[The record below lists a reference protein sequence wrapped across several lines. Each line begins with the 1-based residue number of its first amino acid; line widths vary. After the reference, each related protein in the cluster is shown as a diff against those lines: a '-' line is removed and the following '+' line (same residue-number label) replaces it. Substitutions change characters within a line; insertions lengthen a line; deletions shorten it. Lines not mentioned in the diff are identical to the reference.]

1 MITSPFYDNLHSY
14 NGMEHNPNTT
24 SIRNIIYS
32 SFADEN
38 LVDRLGGYRSMND
51 VIQRG
56 RELIF
61 DFDYGIINTTFEN
74 EIVGKINLKD
84 SFETAFITHYML
96 DEIGYESLV
105 AFKSKLY
112 GKLLEITP
120 TLNAKFNLMMK
131 LRYKD
136 FYEGYDYEE
145 HIINEHNDTDT
156 NNGTINDKGKDKTK
170 QIDNRYPV
178 NVVNALDELGDI
190 DYASNGV
197 ANEHNRENTNTRNSE
212 NRNIG
217 GYKTDKT
224 VIRDDRKL
232 LDNMLKIKSMLN
244 DIISSA
250 VKECSYLFMGII

>member
-1 MITSPFYDNLHSY
+1 MITNPWFDNLHAY

-32 SFADEN
+32 SFADEDLLN
-38 LVDRLGGYRSMND
+38 PLNGYRSMED

-56 RELIF
+56 RELVF

-74 EIVGKINLKD
+74 DIVGKINLKD
-84 SFETAFITHYML
+84 SFETAFITKFML
-96 DEIGYESLV
+96 DEIGYESFV

-120 TLNAKFNLMMK
+120 MLNAKFNLMMK

-136 FYEGYDYEE
+136 FYGGYDYNE
-145 HIINEHNDTDT
+145 HIDNVHHDDDTGST
-156 NNGTINDKGKDKTK
+156 TGKNKGKAIGNT
-170 QIDNRYPV
+170 YPV

-190 DYASNGV
+190 NYASDGT
-197 ANEHNRENTNTRNSE
+197 ATENDSTNTRDLHNTGGYTTDRTVE
-212 NRNIG
+212 RDNRNLI
-217 GYKTDKT
+217 
-224 VIRDDRKL
+224 
-232 LDNMLKIKSMLN
+232 DNMLKLKSMLN

-250 VKECSYLFMGII
+250 LNECGYLFMGII